1 MLHKTGIAGRTRMIA
16 GISMLAMLS
25 PALPAFA
32 QANISP
38 PTREE
43 IDQGIVDATLDN
55 EPRPLT
61 VEGGLERAPCPLA
74 NPEFAD
80 IKFRLSGVEF
90 TGLKMVGADMLTSSY
105 ADKVGQELPV
115 AAICDIRDR
124 AATTLREAGYLAAV
138 QVPPQ
143 KISDGQVRLDVLMA
157 KMTRVQ
163 IRGNAG
169 PSEKALL
176 DYVNK
181 LTDQP
186 VFNIKDAE
194 RYLLLARDIPGLD
207 VRLALRP
214 TDGAPGEVI
223 GEFSVQRTPIYVD
236 TTVQNYG
243 SKSVGRFGAL
253 GRIRVNG
260 ITGLADETTASIFST
275 IDFDEQQVLQFGHSF
290 KPGSE
295 GLTIGGNFTYAW
307 TTPDLG
313 PGIDLNSE
321 TLIASLDATY
331 PIVRSQ
337 ARNLFGTV
345 GFEYI
350 DQDVRFGA
358 LPLTRDK
365 LSVLYARLGYN
376 AISAPSITGRDGF
389 SISEPR
395 WAVGG
400 SLEVRQGLS
409 IFGASKGCGP
419 ALARCAVP
427 GFVPPSRA
435 EGDPTAFVV
444 RASGQ
449 FDYRPAK
456 DVTITIAPR
465 LQYAPDALLSYEEFS
480 GGNYTI
486 GRGFDPG
493 ILIGDSGVGFR
504 SELRYGSLIPKDR
517 AASAI
522 QPYVFFD
529 AAWVWNEDAA
539 FDGLDPQSLYS
550 AGGGVRANI
559 RNGARID
566 ATLAVPLKKAG
577 FQTQR
582 GDVRFLISLTMQL
595 APWRFGGN

>member
-1 MLHKTGIAGRTRMIA
+1 MLRNTGTGIQARIA
-16 GISMLAMLS
+16 VGASLLAMLAPS
-25 PALPAFA
+25 IPAYA
-32 QANISP
+32 QNTVSP

-43 IDQGIVDATLDN
+43 IDQGIFDEALDN

-80 IKFRLSGVEF
+80 IRFQLSSVEF
-90 TGLKMVGADMLTSSY
+90 TGLQVIGADALTSSY
-105 ADKVGQELPV
+105 ADMVGQELPV
-115 AAICDIRDR
+115 AAICEIRDR

-143 KISDGQVRLDVLMA
+143 KISDGKVQLDVLMA

-163 IRGNAG
+163 IRGDAG
-169 PSEKALL
+169 ASEKALL
-176 DYVNK
+176 GYVSK

-186 VFNIKDAE
+186 AFNINDAE

-223 GEFSVQRTPIYVD
+223 GEFSVQRTPVIAD
-236 TTVQNYG
+236 ITVQNFG

-253 GRIRVNG
+253 GRISING
-260 ITGLADETTASIFST
+260 LTGLADQTTASLFST
-275 IDFDEQQVLQFGHSF
+275 VDFDEQQVLQLGHQF
-290 KPGSE
+290 KVGNE

-331 PIVRSQ
+331 PIIRSQ
-337 ARNLFGTV
+337 SRNLFGTL

-350 DQDVRFGA
+350 DQDVRFGSI
-358 LPLTRDK
+358 PLTRDK
-365 LSVLYARLGYN
+365 LSVLYARVGYN
-376 AISAPSITGRDGF
+376 AISRSSIGGRDGF
-389 SISEPR
+389 TISEPR
-395 WAVGG
+395 WAMNGA
-400 SLEVRQGLS
+400 LEVRQGLG
-409 IFGASKGCGP
+409 ILGASKGCGP

-435 EGDPTAFVV
+435 EGDPTAFIV

-449 FDYRPAK
+449 LDYRPVK
-456 DVTITIAPR
+456 NFTISIAPR

-493 ILIGDSGVGFR
+493 IIIGDSGFGMR
-504 SELRYGSLIPKDR
+504 SELRYGSLVPR
-517 AASAI
+517 ERTATAI

-529 AAWVWNEDAA
+529 AAWVWNEDTA
-539 FDGLDPQSLYS
+539 FDGIDPQKLFS
-550 AGGGVRANI
+550 AGGGVRANF
-559 RNGARID
+559 RNGARLD
-566 ATLAVPLKKAG
+566 AALAVPLRKAG
-577 FQTQR
+577 FQTER

-595 APWRFGGN
+595 APWNFGKN